1 VCGRLGNRRL
11 GDALFEHTRMVHH
24 GWPWQN
30 VVSEGR
36 HLHGVYAVATTCMY
50 HFSCNS
56 FHVPVM
62 ASGVFVY
69 VVWFSKISV
78 MIYFVL

>member
-1 VCGRLGNRRL
+1 VCGRLGNIRL
-11 GDALFEHTRMVHH
+11 GDTPFEHTRIVHR

-36 HLHGVYAVATTCMY
+36 HLHSVPKLYAVATTCMY

-62 ASGVFVY
+62 ASDVFVY
-69 VVWFSKISV
+69 VV
-78 MIYFVL
+78 